1 MVRNLTNDKEP
12 PMKVKVIADIE
23 ILKNLDFPE
32 VNEKM
37 ENVQGLAGQ
46 KTERKPT
53 LKLKQSQRRAK
64 HT

>member
-1 MVRNLTNDKEP
+1 
-12 PMKVKVIADIE
+12 MKVKVIADIE